1 VTAELDLM
9 SSIATLVHS
18 IHDQYQ
24 LPWFGLHGV
33 THWARVYEN
42 GLRLAVA
49 TGADEQILLLFALFH
64 DARRANE
71 GRDEGHG
78 RRGADYAASLR
89 GDAFDLTPAAFE
101 LLYHACALHTDGLI
115 DGDPTVRTCW
125 DADRLDLP
133 RAGIRPTA
141 ERLCT
146 PAAQAPE
153 TIAWATERSLRRAV
167 PAIVRQAWRVPGVP
181 IPPEAPR

>member
-1 VTAELDLM
+1 MTIVPPLIQA
-9 SSIATLVHS
+9 
-18 IHDQYQ
+18 IHQEYQ

-42 GLRLAVA
+42 GLRLAPE

-71 GRDEGHG
+71 GWDEGHG

-89 GDAFDLTPAAFE
+89 GHWFELTPTAFD
-101 LLYHACALHTDGLI
+101 LLYHACAFHTAGLI
-115 DGDPTVRTCW
+115 DGHPTVQTCW

-133 RAGIRPTA
+133 RAGIHPTSD
-141 ERLCT
+141 RLCT
-146 PAAQAPE
+146 PAAQTPE
-153 TIAWATERSLRRAV
+153 TIAWATDRSQRRAV
-167 PAIVRQAWRVPGVP
+167 PAIVRQDWRVSGEEV
-181 IPPEAPR
+181 PPEGSG